1 MLINYRAFGCAL
13 LLLVTGP
20 LCCAAEPMTFGMLGD
35 SSSIV
40 WSGTPLHEGDVVE
53 VHAFKAEPGMVV
65 LLAICNDSC
74 DDTHVVKSISAYR
87 QLNSTV
93 TERYTLEESGHL
105 VFWTVRSPRLDF
117 NPGASKAISDDSKNQ
132 VADTIRSGFS
142 GIYNGAEV
150 MRIVKSEID
159 IDRVKVRFDGGR
171 YVTVRRISAASET
184 NSPVEHP

>member
-1 MLINYRAFGCAL
+1 MNYRAFAWVL
-13 LLLVTGP
+13 LLLLTSPPGY
-20 LCCAAEPMTFGMLGD
+20 AAEPMTFGMLGD

-40 WSGTPLHEGDVVE
+40 WSGTPLNKGDVVE

-65 LLAICNDSC
+65 LLAICNDNC

-87 QLNSTV
+87 PSGATV
-93 TERYTLEESGHL
+93 TERYMLEENGHL

-117 NPGASKAISDDSKNQ
+117 NPGGSKAISDDSKNQ

-159 IDRVKVRFDGGR
+159 IDGIKVRFDGGR
-171 YVTVRRISAASET
+171 FVTVRRVSTTSEK